1 MFIQTEETPNP
12 ATLKFIPD
20 GHVILKNGTAEFKN
34 QKQAETKSPLAL
46 QLFAITGVEAVFFG
60 HDFIT
65 ITKSGNAVWKYLTT
79 EVQAVIMDF
88 FLTGKNPMFENQEN
102 ANAKEVSETSSEGD
116 SEIVKQIKELIEIKV
131 RPAVAMDGGDI
142 IFHSFE
148 TYESKQNRKKVY
160 SLIQLQSILKQSGFE
175 ITKTTFSCG
184 KNGVRAQEWTSNA
197 ITLLSQSNYLYKVIG
212 LIYGLLAFI
221 PILIFNLLQHN

>member
-20 GHVILKNGTAEFKN
+20 GHVVLKNGTAEFKN
-34 QKQAETKSPLAL
+34 QKQAESKSPLAL
-46 QLFAITGVEAVFFG
+46 QLFTITGVEAVFFG

-65 ITKSGNAVWKYLTT
+65 ITKSGNAVWKYLTS
-79 EVQAVIMDF
+79 EIQAVIMDF
-88 FLTGKNPMFENQEN
+88 FLTGKEPMFENKEN
-102 ANAKEVSETSSEGD
+102 DKNNEINKNLPEEGD

-148 TYESKQNRKKVY
+148 
-160 SLIQLQSILKQSGFE
+160 
-175 ITKTTFSCG
+175 
-184 KNGVRAQEWTSNA
+184 NGVVYLMLKGSCSGCPSSTV
-197 ITLLSQSNYLYKVIG
+197 TLKSGIENMLKHY
-212 LIYGLLAFI
+212 I
-221 PILIFNLLQHN
+221 PEVESVEQVSED

>member
-20 GHVILKNGTAEFKN
+20 GHIILKNGTAEFKN

-46 QLFAITGVEAVFFG
+46 QLFTITGVEAVFFG

-65 ITKSGNAVWKYLTT
+65 ITKSGNAVWKYLTS

-148 TYESKQNRKKVY
+148 
-160 SLIQLQSILKQSGFE
+160 
-175 ITKTTFSCG
+175 
-184 KNGVRAQEWTSNA
+184 NGVVYLMLKGSCSGCPSSTV
-197 ITLLSQSNYLYKVIG
+197 TLKSGIENMLKHY
-212 LIYGLLAFI
+212 I
-221 PILIFNLLQHN
+221 PEVEAVEQISED

>member
-20 GHVILKNGTAEFKN
+20 GHIILKNGTAEFKN

-46 QLFAITGVEAVFFG
+46 QLFTITGVEAVFFG

-65 ITKSGNAVWKYLTT
+65 ITKSGNAVWKYLTS

-148 TYESKQNRKKVY
+148 
-160 SLIQLQSILKQSGFE
+160 
-175 ITKTTFSCG
+175 
-184 KNGVRAQEWTSNA
+184 NGVVYLVLKGSCSGCPSSTV
-197 ITLLSQSNYLYKVIG
+197 TLKSGIENMLKHY
-212 LIYGLLAFI
+212 I
-221 PILIFNLLQHN
+221 PEVEAVEQVSED

>member
-20 GHVILKNGTAEFKN
+20 GHIVLKKGTAEFKN
-34 QKQAETKSPLAL
+34 QKQAESKSPLAL
-46 QLFAITGVEAVFFG
+46 QLFTITGVEAVFFG

-65 ITKSGNAVWKYLTT
+65 ITKSGHAVGKYLTS

-88 FLTGKNPMFENQEN
+88 FLTGKEPMFENKEN
-102 ANAKEVSETSSEGD
+102 ENSNEANKNLPEEGD

-148 TYESKQNRKKVY
+148 
-160 SLIQLQSILKQSGFE
+160 
-175 ITKTTFSCG
+175 
-184 KNGVRAQEWTSNA
+184 NGVVYLMLKGSCSGCPSSTV
-197 ITLLSQSNYLYKVIG
+197 TLKSGIENMLKHY
-212 LIYGLLAFI
+212 I
-221 PILIFNLLQHN
+221 PEVEAVEQISED

>member
-20 GHVILKNGTAEFKN
+20 GQIILKNGTAEFKN

-65 ITKSGNAVWKYLTT
+65 ITKSGNAVWKYLTS
-79 EVQAVIMDF
+79 EIQAVIMDF
-88 FLTGKNPMFENQEN
+88 FLTGKSPMFENQDNSNKKNVGEN
-102 ANAKEVSETSSEGD
+102 SVEEGD

-148 TYESKQNRKKVY
+148 
-160 SLIQLQSILKQSGFE
+160 
-175 ITKTTFSCG
+175 
-184 KNGVRAQEWTSNA
+184 NGVVYLMLKGSCSGCPSST
-197 ITLLSQSNYLYKVIG
+197 ITLKSGIENMLKHY
-212 LIYGLLAFI
+212 I
-221 PILIFNLLQHN
+221 PEVEAVEQVSED

>member
-46 QLFAITGVEAVFFG
+46 QLFTITGVEAVFFG

-65 ITKSGNAVWKYLTT
+65 ITKSGNAVWKYLTS

-102 ANAKEVSETSSEGD
+102 ANAKEASETSSEGD

-148 TYESKQNRKKVY
+148 
-160 SLIQLQSILKQSGFE
+160 
-175 ITKTTFSCG
+175 
-184 KNGVRAQEWTSNA
+184 NGVVYLVLKGSCSGCPSSTV
-197 ITLLSQSNYLYKVIG
+197 TLKSGIENMLKHY
-212 LIYGLLAFI
+212 I
-221 PILIFNLLQHN
+221 PEVEAVEQVSED

>member
-46 QLFAITGVEAVFFG
+46 QLFTITGVEAVFFG

-65 ITKSGNAVWKYLTT
+65 ITKSGNAVWKYLTS

-102 ANAKEVSETSSEGD
+102 ANSKEANETSNEGD

-148 TYESKQNRKKVY
+148 
-160 SLIQLQSILKQSGFE
+160 
-175 ITKTTFSCG
+175 
-184 KNGVRAQEWTSNA
+184 NGVVYLVLKGSCSGCPSSTV
-197 ITLLSQSNYLYKVIG
+197 TLKSGIENMLKHY
-212 LIYGLLAFI
+212 I
-221 PILIFNLLQHN
+221 PEVEAVEQISED

>member
-20 GHVILKNGTAEFKN
+20 GHVVLKNGTAEFKN
-34 QKQAETKSPLAL
+34 QKQAESKSPLAL

-65 ITKSGNAVWKYLTT
+65 ITKSGNAVWKYLTS

-88 FLTGKNPMFENQEN
+88 FLTGKEPMFENKEN
-102 ANAKEVSETSSEGD
+102 ENSNEVNKNLPEEGD

-148 TYESKQNRKKVY
+148 
-160 SLIQLQSILKQSGFE
+160 
-175 ITKTTFSCG
+175 
-184 KNGVRAQEWTSNA
+184 NGVVYLMLKGSCSGCPSST
-197 ITLLSQSNYLYKVIG
+197 ITLKSGIENMLKHY
-212 LIYGLLAFI
+212 I
-221 PILIFNLLQHN
+221 PEVEAVEQVSED